1 MTGLRKVTGLT
12 RGERGEDERLKK
24 MTGAMVWGKRN
35 VTVSAKAVG
44 QLFSPVFIDQHRIA
58 ICLASDYMRIRATFF
73 GMMTASAFGG
83 TNALLG
89 KGCSS

>member
-44 QLFSPVFIDQHRIA
+44 QLFSPVF
-58 ICLASDYMRIRATFF
+58 T
-73 GMMTASAFGG
+73 
-83 TNALLG
+83 
-89 KGCSS
+89 

>member
-35 VTVSAKAVG
+35 VTVSAKAVRAAIFSCFYRSASNRN
-44 QLFSPVFIDQHRIA
+44 LFGFRLDA
-58 ICLASDYMRIRATFF
+58 
-73 GMMTASAFGG
+73 
-83 TNALLG
+83 N
-89 KGCSS
+89 